1 MNNVS
6 LSVLL
11 IISSALIGNFVIY
24 GLARRK
30 ISGVFYFCLLMTAMI
45 FHCVGYA
52 FELLSDTV
60 LFLIQLPMR

>member
-6 LSVLL
+6 MSVLL

-30 ISGVFYFCLLMTAMI
+30 KDCQSI
-45 FHCVGYA
+45 FGNPCPDG
-52 FELLSDTV
+52 
-60 LFLIQLPMR
+60 

>member
-6 LSVLL
+6 MSVLL

-30 ISGVFYFCLLMTAMI
+30 IPGVFYFV
-45 FHCVGYA
+45 F
-52 FELLSDTV
+52 
-60 LFLIQLPMR
+60 